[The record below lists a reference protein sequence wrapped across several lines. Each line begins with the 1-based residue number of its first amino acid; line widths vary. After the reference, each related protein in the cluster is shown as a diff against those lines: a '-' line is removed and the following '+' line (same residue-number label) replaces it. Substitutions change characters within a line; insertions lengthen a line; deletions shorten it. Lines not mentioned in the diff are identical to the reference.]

1 VPGNEVKARLAAG
14 GRAIGL
20 MCFEFLTTGVVRV
33 AAASGAE
40 FVLLDMEHSGY
51 GVDAMRGVLAAA
63 RPCPIP
69 TLVRPPGSTRAAIS
83 GVLDLGAAGVMLPMV
98 ESADQARQIC
108 DYARY
113 PPEGSRG
120 VKAYLAD
127 EIHADGLPAT
137 LAQANR
143 DVLVIAQIETATGVD
158 HVEEIAAV
166 PGIDVLLIGHFD
178 LTTSLGAPGAFG
190 SPPHAAAVKRVMEA
204 AAANGKPVGS
214 LANDV
219 EHAQRLLDEGY
230 RLIVLGDVMVFG
242 QALRRELESL
252 RS

>member
-1 VPGNEVKARLAAG
+1 VRGNDVKARLAAG
-14 GRAIGL
+14 GTAIGL
-20 MCFEFLTTGVVRV
+20 MCFEFVTTGVTRV
-33 AAASGAE
+33 AAVAGAD
-40 FVLLDMEHSGY
+40 FVLLDLEHSGY
-51 GVDAMRGVLAAA
+51 GLDAMRGVLAAA
-63 RPCPIP
+63 RAGSIP
-69 TLVRPPGSTRAAIS
+69 TFVRPAGSSRPAIS
-83 GVLDLGAAGVMLPMV
+83 GILDLGADGVMLPMV
-98 ESADQARQIC
+98 ESAEQARRIC

-127 EIHADGLPAT
+127 EVHADGLGAT
-137 LAQANR
+137 LADANR
-143 DVLVIAQIETATGVD
+143 HVLVIAQIETAAGVD

-166 PGIDVLLIGHFD
+166 PGIDALLIGHFD

-190 SPPHAAAVKRVMEA
+190 SEAHSAAVARVMHA

-219 EHAQRLLDEGY
+219 DHAQRLLGEGY

>member
-1 VPGNEVKARLAAG
+1 VPGNEVKATLAAG

-20 MCFEFLTTGVVRV
+20 MCFEFLTTAVVRV
-33 AAASGAE
+33 AAAAGAE

-63 RPCPIP
+63 RSSSIP
-69 TLVRPPGSTRAAIS
+69 TLVRPPGSGRAAIS

-98 ESADQARQIC
+98 ESAEQARQVC

-143 DVLVIAQIETATGVD
+143 DVLVIAQIETSTGVE
-158 HVEEIAAV
+158 HVDEIAAV
-166 PGIDVLLIGHFD
+166 SGIDVLLIGHFD
-178 LTTSLGAPGAFG
+178 LTTSLGVPGAFG
-190 SPPHAAAVKRVMEA
+190 SPPHAAAVQRVMDA

-219 EHAQRLLDEGY
+219 DHARRLLEGGY
-230 RLIVLGDVMVFG
+230 RLLVLGDVMVF
-242 QALRRELESL
+242 QEALRAQLAWL
-252 RS
+252 RA